1 MSIVSNSKHDC
12 LIAEDW
18 NIYLLKYDVHLSTE
32 SFVNNLHANLLIPV
46 ITRPTKFS
54 EFSSTL
60 IDNILTNKP
69 QDLLVAGALICDI
82 SDHLSIFFVS
92 KEMQKK
98 IKQNYFTT
106 SFRVMTPNKMEDFK
120 TALTDNDWT
129 ELNVATDVTAGY
141 ELFINRFLKMYD
153 DKLPITLKRT
163 KPYSKN
169 YKPWITSAILKS
181 IYHKQSLYKKSLQD
195 KPLNPI

>member
-1 MSIVSNSKHDC
+1 MST
-12 LIAEDW
+12 A
-18 NIYLLKYDVHLSTE
+18 

-46 ITRPTKFS
+46 ITRPTRFS

-82 SDHLSIFFVS
+82 SDHLPIFFVS

-106 SFRVMTPNKMEDFK
+106 SYRVMTPNKIE
-120 TALTDNDWT
+120 NS
-129 ELNVATDVTAGY
+129 
-141 ELFINRFLKMYD
+141 
-153 DKLPITLKRT
+153 KL
-163 KPYSKN
+163 
-169 YKPWITSAILKS
+169 
-181 IYHKQSLYKKSLQD
+181 H
-195 KPLNPI
+195 